1 MKISTFGIAVVSAVM
16 ITIPACGGGGGGSFS
31 PTTNEVVTGEPT
43 GVNIVAIASSGDP
56 REFLNVE
63 SVLSIFP
70 GRDVSPLPGGDI
82 GIRVDNIRPAPAG
95 GVAVRVTLNED
106 AGPLEVVGGRTD
118 QVECDQFFCTITIPQ
133 GERDI
138 YVVLRPRVVIPDDET
153 PSEVADRLAREAERE
168 EVEANR
174 IAREEAERLEMER
187 LAAEEEARLAAEEE
201 ARLAANEMERL
212 AAEAE
217 LRRLEEAARIAREG
231 SEGIAIPAGRG
242 FVRSLDY
249 TAIGL
254 WLDNGNYHLDGGET
268 NARAPYYTQFIRNN
282 EVSESLP
289 ISGMATYNME
299 GDAIY
304 RGVRFFP
311 DGAITMD
318 FEQLSWEGHISA
330 SGGDVNRADDFGS
343 ATAMVPD
350 GNGVPRVATSND
362 FFEMRITNSVIQPNY
377 YSGDNDNN
385 AHRYSIT
392 EGVLVTINTEFGNV
406 PEVVGGGFFADLDNT
421 DNTPDLERA
430 YYFHGTFSNAPG
442 YNSSQG
448 APSELSGIF
457 GILTQEDNN
466 NMIGAFLG
474 SRRDDN

>member
-16 ITIPACGGGGGGSFS
+16 ITIPACGGGGGGGSIS
-31 PTTNEVVTGEPT
+31 PTQTNEVARENTGDGGNPD
-43 GVNIVAIASSGDP
+43 GNIVAFVSSSDP
-56 REFLNVE
+56 RDILNVE
-63 SVLSIFP
+63 SNSFNQVFA
-70 GRDVSPLPGGDI
+70 GRDILPQPGGDI
-82 GIRVDNIRPAPAG
+82 GIRVDNIQPAPEG
-95 GVAVRVTLNED
+95 GVAVLVTLNMPNVD
-106 AGPLEVVGGRTD
+106 GFQIVGGRTD
-118 QVECDQFFCTITIPQ
+118 QVVCNIFACTITIPQ

-138 YVVLRPRVVIPDDET
+138 YVVLRPRIPDDET
-153 PSEVADRLAREAERE
+153 LSEEADRLAAEEA
-168 EVEANR
+168 
-174 IAREEAERLEMER
+174 ARLARVEAERLEMER

-362 FFEMRITNSVIQPNY
+362 FFEMRITDSVIQPNY
-377 YSGDNDNN
+377 YSGDDV
-385 AHRYSIT
+385 HRYSIT

-430 YYFHGTFSNAPG
+430 YYFHGTFSNAPD